1 MTDAALDLAERFFS
15 AVERGDLDAVKAI
28 YAPDGRIWHS
38 HLREQSVEENLRV
51 LAWMARNL
59 TNRRYRVHRRV
70 AIPGGFLQQH
80 TLEAVT
86 AGGPF
91 SMPACIVVEV
101 KNGRIG
107 RLEEYLDSARVTELG
122 RLTSGKTPLNPKSA
136 KHPLESCHLTY
147 YTLHTMI

>member
-15 AVERGDLDAVKAI
+15 AIERGDLDAIEAI
-28 YAPDGRIWHS
+28 YAPNARIWHS
-38 HLREQSVEENLRV
+38 HDLNEQSVDENLRV

-59 TNRRYRVHRRV
+59 PNRRYRVHRRV

-80 TLEAVT
+80 TLEATT

-101 KNGRIG
+101 KDGRIT
-107 RLEEYLDSARVTELG
+107 RLEEYLDSSRVAELG
-122 RLTSGKTPLNPKSA
+122 RLVRGKSA
-136 KHPLESCHLTY
+136 TEF
-147 YTLHTMI
+147 